1 MPDWASLSRFEI
13 RHVTLPLQ
21 RYRALDVPSQ
31 VLGHSVSGEAML
43 PLFASLYWCL
53 DQHKCFCGIWLVPL
67 SEMANGV
74 VKWLTRRGRPAW
86 VDERVMM
93 HQWSS
98 EFSFPSSHSQL
109 AAAVMTW
116 LVLSSAHAEA
126 ATSTP
131 ALPSAAYALLV
142 AASRVHVGL
151 HFPSDVAVGLL
162 WGALSAAAYAHIVLP
177 SLPSFV
183 HWSATSRLCALLL
196 PAAAAGLAVH
206 AAYCVAERSR
216 GSDPPEWSR
225 NACRGRYKASAPPE
239 GPWPF
244 SRPFPRPFPGP
255 FPGSLRDPSPD
266 PSETRREDTVRL
278 AGCRRGESSTRG
290 ACRTATTWACWA
302 CSPGWR
308 SAAPSSTSS
317 HSTTP
322 ARAPLPLSAP
332 SSATAAAPPLLG
344 GRPSDTSKTR
354 PRRVPQAGCSP
365 SSRGSARRRRG
376 SRCAS
381 TPRSAF

>member
-86 VDERVMM
+86 VDERVVM

-162 WGALSAAAYAHIVLP
+162 WGALSAAAYAHIGRELDPRGVPHGNYMGMLGVL
-177 SLPSFV
+177 
-183 HWSATSRLCALLL
+183 
-196 PAAAAGLAVH
+196 AGLAVGGAFKH
-206 AAYCVAERSR
+206 LFPLHYP
-216 GSDPPEWSR
+216 GS
-225 NACRGRYKASAPPE
+225 GASAFVRAVV
-239 GPWPF
+239 GNGGCAAA
-244 SRPFPRPFPGP
+244 PRRSP
-255 FPGSLRDPSPD
+255 LRHAQD
-266 PSETRREDTVRL
+266 
-278 AGCRRGESSTRG
+278 ASSTRPAGGLLALFEGIG
-290 ACRTATTWACWA
+290 AA
-302 CSPGWR
+302 
-308 SAAPSSTSS
+308 
-317 HSTTP
+317 
-322 ARAPLPLSAP
+322 
-332 SSATAAAPPLLG
+332 
-344 GRPSDTSKTR
+344 
-354 PRRVPQAGCSP
+354 
-365 SSRGSARRRRG
+365 
-376 SRCAS
+376 
-381 TPRSAF
+381 TPRQPLRLYAALRFLKYWLVPVYILLLAPYAFVRLGL

>member
-225 NACRGRYKASAPPE
+225 NACRGRYKGRELDPRGVPHGNYMGMLGVLAGLAVGGAFKHLFPLHYPGSGASAFVRAVVGNGGLLALFE
-239 GPWPF
+239 GIGAAT
-244 SRPFPRPFPGP
+244 PRQP
-255 FPGSLRDPSPD
+255 LRLYAALRFLKYWLVPVYILLLAPYAF
-266 PSETRREDTVRL
+266 VRL
-278 AGCRRGESSTRG
+278 G
-290 ACRTATTWACWA
+290 
-302 CSPGWR
+302 
-308 SAAPSSTSS
+308 
-317 HSTTP
+317 
-322 ARAPLPLSAP
+322 L
-332 SSATAAAPPLLG
+332 
-344 GRPSDTSKTR
+344 
-354 PRRVPQAGCSP
+354 
-365 SSRGSARRRRG
+365 
-376 SRCAS
+376 
-381 TPRSAF
+381 